1 MTLRPGFLTALMLC
15 AFLAVPVAHA
25 QAAPAAP
32 SMSTASS
39 SSQPTSS
46 ASLPSLAPGS
56 GNGSLF
62 GFVFYPL
69 AQQDIGYNLLQR
81 MFGPEVTTIAQ
92 GGFLTAS
99 SSSSSVSASSTNQ
112 ASGASSVLAAGF
124 GVMNT
129 GILMIVAL
137 MTIFG
142 SLTGILHT
150 ANRGEWMGRNGSM
163 FWAPVRVII
172 GAGSLMP
179 VFGGYSL
186 IQALVLWTTMAGMG
200 VADRAADV
208 MIQQFV
214 SRPAVVSPTSPS
226 GTSMAGALLASQAC
240 EAYYNQHVGAQ
251 IDNYNPAKA
260 TADQWY
266 VDELATTTAG
276 GTKTEK
282 LTAPGGA
289 VIWTHTIKD
298 TSTTDTAEYEWVH
311 LKNPQTWK
319 AMGVPTSADICGGV
333 GYRVPV
339 NLPSHGWTN
348 GLLGAVNN
356 PATEREAQT
365 LMFGAEGR
373 GFAAA
378 STDTARLA
386 TLLATG
392 RAPVSSRTGGL
403 EFASP
408 AYKAGPTPPPQGTAG
423 GATIPTATP
432 PAIPAPTTAQVS
444 AAEATY
450 AQAAQAFNT
459 PIDQASSGT
468 LRMLVGQANLQSIT
482 NVVEKEGWLTIGGL
496 WLNLARLDES
506 DHNLA
511 SPHTA
516 VTVPPVTGLAKSSRG
531 AQVIAQATAIGA
543 HPTTAMG
550 RLVSPPATTTANL
563 PWYDRWMHEAGH
575 DASDVI
581 SRVIM
586 VPVEAIM
593 AVFLGSSGGWGNAAQ
608 TVNGAATTL
617 SSGNPLILF
626 MEAGQLMLTIAGW
639 LILTWMVLKVLG
651 GLLAK
656 GVSAIAAG
664 LAPETGGASEV
675 IGGAA
680 GAVFKTILAKFLS
693 LTLII
698 IAVFLL
704 GGFFLAIYLP
714 ALPLIA
720 FLAAAMGWLLMIAE
734 TMMAAPLWAA
744 AHVSF
749 EGEGWAPQRA
759 QMGYQ
764 MVAGLVLRPVL
775 ITIGVFLA
783 MALME
788 ASAYLIGESFLG
800 YASAYLSG
808 TQSVTQAIEANGLVI
823 VLVGMLI
830 YVCHMSVRA
839 ITMLPDQVMK
849 WIGGGQDALGAA
861 PDMQKHAGWIMGMGV
876 VPKPGRS
883 PSKGAAAGTATGGN
897 KEAGSSGAAD
907 AEDGE

>member
-1 MTLRPGFLTALMLC
+1 MTATHNSGGIKLIMRVVLLLFAL
-15 AFLAVPVAHA
+15 LAVPVAHA

-32 SMSTASS
+32 PMSAANTPSS
-39 SSQPTSS
+39 SSM
-46 ASLPSLAPGS
+46 SLPSLAPGS
-56 GNGSLF
+56 GSGSLF

-69 AQQDIGYNLLQR
+69 ASQDIGYNLLQR
-81 MFGPEVTTIAQ
+81 VFGPEVTTIAQ
-92 GGFLTAS
+92 GGLLTAS
-99 SSSSSVSASSTNQ
+99 SSSSSSSSATNQ
-112 ASGASSVLAAGF
+112 SQSGASSVLAAGF

-186 IQALVLWTTMAGMG
+186 IQALVLWATMAGMG

-208 MIQQFV
+208 MIQAFV
-214 SRPAVVSPTSPS
+214 SRPAVVAPTSPS

-240 EAYYNQHVGAQ
+240 TAYYNNHAGAQ

-260 TADQWY
+260 QPGQWY
-266 VDELATTTAG
+266 VDELATTSAG
-276 GTKTEK
+276 GATTEQ

-289 VIWTHTIKD
+289 VIWTHSIAD
-298 TSTTDTAEYEWVH
+298 SSTTDTAEYQWVH

-319 AMGVPTSADICGGV
+319 AMGVPASADICGGV
-333 GYRVPV
+333 GFRVPV

-348 GLLGAVNN
+348 GLLGEVNN
-356 PATEREAQT
+356 PATEREAQN
-365 LMFGAEGR
+365 LMFSAEQR
-373 GFAAA
+373 GFRAAGD
-378 STDTARLA
+378 DTAPLA
-386 TLLATG
+386 NLLSTG

-403 EFASP
+403 ELPSP
-408 AYKAGPTPPPQGTAG
+408 AYKTGPAPPPQATAG
-423 GATIPTATP
+423 GAIIAPATLPT
-432 PAIPAPTTAQVS
+432 IPAPTTAQVS
-444 AAEATY
+444 SAEATF
-450 AQAAQAFNT
+450 AQAAQAFDA
-459 PIDQASSGT
+459 PVDQSSGGV
-468 LRMLVGQANLQSIT
+468 LRMLVGQTNLQAIT

-511 SPHTA
+511 SPHTSA
-516 VTVPPVTGLAKSSRG
+516 SPPLINGLAKSSRG
-531 AQVIAQATAIGA
+531 AQVIAQAEAIGT
-543 HPTTAMG
+543 HPTTALG
-550 RLVSPPATTTANL
+550 RLISPSATTVANL
-563 PWYDRWMHEAGH
+563 PWYDRWGH
-575 DASDVI
+575 DIVHGASDVV

-593 AVFLGSSGGWGNAAQ
+593 YVFLGSSGGWGNAAH
-608 TVNGAATTL
+608 TITSAATTL

-639 LILTWMVLKVLG
+639 LIITWLTLKVLG

-656 GVSAIAAG
+656 GVSAVASAAG
-664 LAPETGGASEV
+664 LLGDAVGE
-675 IGGAA
+675 
-680 GAVFKTILAKFLS
+680 VFKTILTKFLS

-698 IAVFLL
+698 IAAFLL

-720 FLAAAMGWLLMIAE
+720 FLSAAMGWLLMVAE
-734 TMMAAPLWAA
+734 VMMAAPLWAA

-764 MVAGLVLRPVL
+764 MVSGLVLRPIM
-775 ITIGVFLA
+775 ITIGAFLA

-788 ASAYLIGESFLG
+788 AAAWLIGESFLG

-823 VLVGMLI
+823 VLVCLLV
-830 YVCHMSVRA
+830 YTAQMSVRV
-839 ITMLPDQVMK
+839 ITILPDQVLK

-861 PDMQKHAGWIMGMGV
+861 PDMQKHANWIMGIA
-876 VPKPGRS
+876 KRAGR
-883 PSKGAAAGTATGGN
+883 PAKGGTAGGAAGN
-897 KEAGSSGAAD
+897 KEAPGVATD
-907 AEDGE
+907 REDGE